1 MIRNAY
7 LKEGLLQ
14 LKFAFAIFTLLLV
27 ASCSETESLNNKNS
41 YYTDAMGLMDGVG
54 MNEQSEKYTDY
65 GENPFVSVKEEDQS
79 TFGIDADG
87 GSYSNTRR
95 FLAQGILPPSASV
108 RVEEYINYFTF
119 DYADPNSE
127 NVAINTE
134 AAVCPW
140 NSDHYLLR
148 IGLKGKS
155 MKESE
160 IGGSN
165 FVFLVDV
172 SGSMGDVDKL
182 ELLQSGLVMLVDEL
196 EPTDRI
202 AIVTYASSDEVVLES
217 TPCKEKDT
225 IKKAIRKLSS
235 GGSTAGAQGIITA
248 YDIAQKTFVEGG
260 NNRIIIGSDGDF
272 NVGPSSTEELVK
284 LIEEKRKTGIYLTVL
299 GFGTGNLND
308 AMMEQLANNG
318 NGNYEYI
325 DNIDQMKK
333 VFIYEKQKFYT
344 VAEDCK
350 IQITFNEASVDSF
363 RLIGY
368 ENRVLENEDFEKD
381 TVDAGEIGA
390 GQTIT
395 ALYEIVPKEKT
406 SEGFCTL
413 QFRYKK
419 PGTKNSLLLD
429 HTAVSSASKFEDA
442 SENMR
447 FVSAV
452 AGFGMLMKESKY
464 KGNIGF
470 NDVIDWANDAKG
482 ADKYGWRNEFVE
494 LVEKAKKLD

>member
-1 MIRNAY
+1 MIRNAL

-14 LKFAFAIFTLLLV
+14 MRFAFTILTLLLF
-27 ASCSETESLNNKNS
+27 ASCSETENFNNKNL
-41 YYTDAMGLMDGVG
+41 YYSNEMMDGIG
-54 MNEQSEKYTDY
+54 MNEQTEKYTDY

-87 GSYSNTRR
+87 GAYSNTRR
-95 FLAQGILPPSASV
+95 FLAQGLMPPSASV

-119 DYADPNSE
+119 DYADPTSE

-140 NSDHYLLR
+140 NTSHYLLR

-217 TPCKEKDT
+217 TLCDDKDK
-225 IKKAIRKLSS
+225 IKKAIKKLSS
-235 GGSTAGAQGIITA
+235 GGSTAGAQGIVTA
-248 YDIAQKTFVEGG
+248 YEIAQKTFVEGG

-284 LIEEKRKTGIYLTVL
+284 LIEEKRETGIYLTVL

-308 AMMEQLANNG
+308 TMMEQLANNG

-395 ALYEIVPKEKT
+395 AIYEIVPKANP
-406 SEGFCTL
+406 SVGFCNL

-419 PGTKNSLLLD
+419 PGEKNSILLD
-429 HTAVSSASKFEDA
+429 HTAVSSASKFDDA

-452 AGFGMLMKESKY
+452 AGFGLLMKESKY
-464 KGNIGF
+464 KGDIGY
-470 NDVIDWANDAKG
+470 NDIIDWANDAKG